1 MNKQM
6 MWILVVVALLV
17 GAYAGYYYEKTK
29 LIKMMMVSQSD
40 MQKQIDALKM
50 ENGQL
55 MKKWTMENEKM
66 QPTPEP
72 SGAMMEK

>member
-29 LIKMMMVSQSD
+29 LVNMMTAQRSD
-40 MQKQIDALKM
+40 MQRQIEESKM
-50 ENGQL
+50 KRANDEEPVKGDD
-55 MKKWTMENEKM
+55 KTME
-66 QPTPEP
+66 TPEP
-72 SGAMMEK
+72 TGVMMKK